1 MTFAATFR
9 EIVVPALKRRIE
21 QHALMVACEITEFDD
36 FCHEIM
42 DEAYRRGANQLPDH
56 ILAELDAWVS
66 STILREMWR
75 YVPAVA
81 EADRRGEV
89 PWAYVIQTMQ
99 VDRPLV
105 LDVPLCP
112 QMT

>member
-1 MTFAATFR
+1 
-9 EIVVPALKRRIE
+9 VVPDLKRRIE

-36 FCHEIM
+36 FYHEVM
-42 DEAYRRGANQLPDH
+42 AEAYRRGANHLPYR
-56 ILAELDAWVS
+56 ILADLDAWVC

-81 EADRRGEV
+81 EAERRGEV
-89 PWAYVIQTMQ
+89 PWAYVIQTMR

-112 QMT
+112 QTM

>member
-1 MTFAATFR
+1 VTFATTFR
-9 EIVVPALKRRIE
+9 EIVVPALKSRIE

-36 FCHEIM
+36 FYRQIM
-42 DEAYRRGANQLPDH
+42 EEAYRRGANRLPDH
-56 ILAELDAWVS
+56 ILADLDAWVC

-75 YVPAVA
+75 YVPSVA
-81 EADRRGEV
+81 EAERRGEV

-99 VDRPLV
+99 VDRPIV

-112 QMT
+112 QTM